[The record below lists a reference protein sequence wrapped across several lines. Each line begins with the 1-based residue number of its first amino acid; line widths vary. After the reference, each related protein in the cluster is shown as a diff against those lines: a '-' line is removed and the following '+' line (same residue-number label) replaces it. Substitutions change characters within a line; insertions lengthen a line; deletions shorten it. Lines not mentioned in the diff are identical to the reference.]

1 MPSCKPVRTLCAL
14 LPMTALFALSACG
27 PDANTFPP
35 VCPSTGI
42 LRDAADL
49 TRFRGA
55 DTDLTSMVID
65 GRITGLA
72 GRCKLDDPG
81 RLRTTISVN
90 MDLTRG
96 PANPARVAN
105 VRYFIAA
112 ARGDTILDKQ
122 VITLPIAFRSNDD
135 RMRVAADPVDLVFPV
150 SDTVSGAAYRIIV
163 GFQLTPQELAFNR
176 ARGVR

>member
-1 MPSCKPVRTLCAL
+1 MPSCKLVRTLCAF
-14 LPMTALFALSACG
+14 LPMTALIALSACG

-42 LRDAADL
+42 LRDGADL
-49 TRFRGA
+49 TRFRGTG
-55 DTDLTSMVID
+55 TDLTDMLVD

-72 GRCKLDDPG
+72 GQCKLDDPAH
-81 RLRTTISVN
+81 LRTSVSVV

-96 PANPARVAN
+96 PANTGRTAV
-105 VRYFIAA
+105 VRYFVAA
-112 ARGDTILDKQ
+112 ARGDQILDKQ
-122 VITLPIAFRSNDD
+122 VIVLPVNFGRNDD
-135 RMRVAADPVDLVFPV
+135 RMRVAGNPVDLVFPV
-150 SDTVSGAAYRIIV
+150 SDTVSGAVYRIIV